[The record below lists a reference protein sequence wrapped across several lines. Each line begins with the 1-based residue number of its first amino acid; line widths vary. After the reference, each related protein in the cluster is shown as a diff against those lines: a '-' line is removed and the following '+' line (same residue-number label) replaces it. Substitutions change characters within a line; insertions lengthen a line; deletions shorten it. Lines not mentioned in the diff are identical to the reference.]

1 MHSQTRNCH
10 SRCFLW
16 GCGRGCV
23 FMCACVYVCVLC
35 ACVYMRFSACV
46 VVCVCVR
53 VCFMCVC
60 MYVCVC
66 VCVCVCHACQ
76 LACASKRESMFVG
89 PTCALVQLLTSCHSN
104 AGTSHLH
111 ILGHREVISLEA
123 DALPDA

>member
-66 VCVCVCHACQ
+66 VCVCVCVTRVSWPVRQRGRAC
-76 LACASKRESMFVG
+76 
-89 PTCALVQLLTSCHSN
+89 LLDPHVHWSN
-104 AGTSHLH
+104 F
-111 ILGHREVISLEA
+111 
-123 DALPDA
+123 